1 MNVLKMVDKI
11 NTTCLDNSFNYDY
24 MLTSSYGVY
33 EIAKVVWSE
42 SDSGELV
49 CERVETVA
57 CYETLEEVEN
67 ALMDIALSLN
77 ITKTN

>member
-1 MNVLKMVDKI
+1 MNVLKMLDKI
-11 NTTCLDNSFNYDY
+11 NTASLDNNSNYDY

-42 SDSGELV
+42 SDSRELV

-67 ALMDIALSLN
+67 FLMDIALSLN
-77 ITKTN
+77 VTNTN

>member
-1 MNVLKMVDKI
+1 MNVLKMLDKI
-11 NTTCLDNSFNYDY
+11 NTASLDNNFNYDY

-42 SDSGELV
+42 SDSSELV

-57 CYETLEEVEN
+57 CCETLEEVEN
-67 ALMDIALSLN
+67 FLMDIALSLN
-77 ITKTN
+77 VTNTN